1 MLLASV
7 RQQSSRVGLGLARRV
22 LGAQDALAAASV
34 GAMRG
39 LSSLATAQSATVA
52 PAKPTA
58 GAFAPAVA
66 MTRGFATV
74 VDGLRYAESHE
85 WVKVEGDTATI
96 GITDFAQSELG
107 DVVYVELPEVGS
119 TVTAAETFGVVESV
133 KAASDVYAP
142 VSGEVVEINDA
153 LVDDPSKLNSEP
165 FEGGWMM
172 KVKVT
177 DAGEADAL
185 LDAAAYKANCDE

>member
-7 RQQSSRVGLGLARRV
+7 RQQSSRVGLGFARRF
-22 LGAQDALAAASV
+22 LGAQEALSAASV
-34 GAMRG
+34 GSLQS
-39 LSSLATAQSATVA
+39 LSSLATAQQSVVA
-52 PAKPTA
+52 AKPTA

-74 VDGLRYAESHE
+74 VDGLKYAESHE
-85 WVKVEGDTATI
+85 WLKMDGDTATV

-119 TVTAAETFGVVESV
+119 TVSKAETFGVVESV

-142 VSGEVVEINDA
+142 VSGEVLEINDA
-153 LVDDPSKLNSEP
+153 LVDDPSKLNTEP

-172 KVKVT
+172 KIKVS
-177 DAGEADAL
+177 DAGEADGL
-185 LDAAAYKANCDE
+185 LDADAYKANCDE